1 MENKKF
7 EFTEETKTTLRGVTV
22 KGIVALRDFG
32 DVKAG
37 DKGGFLEKEEN
48 LSHDNDCWVCDEARV
63 YGEARVYDE
72 ARVYGEAQ
80 VYDEARVYD
89 EAQVYGVAQVYG
101 EARVFGEAREFG
113 VAQVYGVARVFGEA
127 QVYGVAQVFGEARV
141 YGEAWVC
148 GEARVYGE
156 AQVCDKARATTVVK
170 TFGNGFDYRITV
182 TDKHIKIGC
191 QQHLKSEWLNF
202 QEGEII
208 EMDGK
213 RALEFWGMFKP
224 LAKQLGLFEEI

>member
-7 EFTEETKTTLRGVTV
+7 GFTEEAKTTPWGTTV
-22 KGIVALRDFG
+22 KRIVALRDFG

-37 DKGGFLEKEEN
+37 DKGGFLKKEEN
-48 LSHDNDCWVCDEARV
+48 LSHNNDCW
-63 YGEARVYDE
+63 
-72 ARVYGEAQ
+72 
-80 VYDEARVYD
+80 VYD
-89 EAQVYGVAQVYG
+89 EAQVYGEAQVFGEARVYGVAQVFGVAQVYG

-127 QVYGVAQVFGEARV
+127 QVYGVAQVF
-141 YGEAWVC
+141 

>member
-1 MENKKF
+1 MLINKTFIGGKNMENKKF
-7 EFTEETKTTLRGVTV
+7 EFTEETKTTPWGATLKR
-22 KGIVALRDFG
+22 IVALRDFG
-32 DVKAG
+32 DVKTG

-48 LSHDNDCWVCDEARV
+48 LSHDNDCWVYDEARV

-72 ARVYGEAQ
+72 AWVY
-80 VYDEARVYD
+80 
-89 EAQVYGVAQVYG
+89 
-101 EARVFGEAREFG
+101 
-113 VAQVYGVARVFGEA
+113 
-127 QVYGVAQVFGEARV
+127 GEARV

-148 GEARVYGE
+148 DE
-156 AQVCDKARATTVVK
+156 ARATTVVK

-191 QQHLKSEWLNF
+191 QQHLKSEWHNF

-213 RALEFWGMFKP
+213 RALEFWRIFKP
-224 LAKQLGLFEEI
+224 LAEQLGLFEEI